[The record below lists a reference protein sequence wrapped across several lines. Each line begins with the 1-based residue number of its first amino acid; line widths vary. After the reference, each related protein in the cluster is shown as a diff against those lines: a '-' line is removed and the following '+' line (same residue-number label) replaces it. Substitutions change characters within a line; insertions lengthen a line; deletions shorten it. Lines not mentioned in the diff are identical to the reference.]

1 MPSDQGTWLV
11 AAPQDDDSEGIV
23 HELTTKI
30 QQQSRSFS
38 PRNIAE
44 FHVPSFKTGTLDILV
59 SLSEDLPKQ
68 DAYFT
73 SVVAKIVDTLRNL
86 LNNDPKKLSQHTLV
100 EERTVDSYLLEGWKW
115 NEGRYNVQKSVKEL
129 VDTLNKELT
138 SVDNVMKVKLNNY
151 NLAKG
156 SLVQMQR
163 KNTGNL
169 SVRSLV
175 DIVSKEDFVED
186 SEYLETVLVA
196 VPKALV
202 KEWSSKY
209 ERLTSMVVPRSSRLI
224 TSDDEF
230 SLFGVVV
237 FRRVKDEFTQK
248 CRENKFLARDFVY
261 SNEMASKHQQE
272 LEIAGLTEK
281 ELWTELLRI
290 SRTNFSE
297 ALQLLVHLKVVR
309 LFVESVLR
317 YGLPANYVGIV
328 IKPEPKTQKKVLST
342 LTAHFAYLAPRS
354 NSKRSNAKESAS
366 GEEFL
371 GEYQTLMEQEFLDFV
386 VFEVPWIVN

>member
-1 MPSDQGTWLV
+1 MPSDQSSWLIAV
-11 AAPQDDDSEGIV
+11 PQDGDAEGILQ
-23 HELTTKI
+23 ELTNKI
-30 QQQSRSFS
+30 QQQTRSFS
-38 PRNIAE
+38 PKNISE
-44 FHVPSFKTGTLDILV
+44 FHIPSFKTGTLDLLI

-86 LNNDPKKLSQHTLV
+86 LNNDPQKLAQHTLV
-100 EERTVDSYLLEGWKW
+100 DERTVDSYLLEGWKW
-115 NEGRYNVQKSVKEL
+115 NEGQYNVQKSVKEV
-129 VDTLNKELT
+129 VDVLNKKL
-138 SVDNVMKVKLNNY
+138 SSIDSVMKVKLNNY

-163 KNTGNL
+163 KKAGNL
-169 SVRSLV
+169 SIRSLV
-175 DIVSKEDFVED
+175 DIVSKDDFIGD

-196 VPKALV
+196 VPKALA
-202 KEWSSKY
+202 KEWSSRY
-209 ERLTSMVVPRSSRLI
+209 ERLSPMVVPRSSKLI
-224 TSDDEF
+224 ASDDEF
-230 SLFGVVV
+230 SLFGIV
-237 FRRVKDEFTQK
+237 FVQK
-248 CRENKFLARDFVY
+248 CRENKFLVREFAYTD
-261 SNEMASKHQQE
+261 ELAEKHKQE
-272 LEIAGLTEK
+272 LDLAGTTEK

-317 YGLPANYVGIV
+317 YGLPANYIGIS
-328 IKPEPKTQKKVLST
+328 IKPEPKSQKKVLAT
-342 LTAHFAYLAPRS
+342 LTSHFTYLAPRS
-354 NSKRSNAKESAS
+354 NSARTKVKAGTG

-386 VFEVPWIVN
+386 VFEVPWIVD